1 MARPQTL
8 RLQLSLIFIFCLGL
22 LGSVGLFSVVKL
34 NDVNNDSVNIRD
46 YWLPATRTLGDLN
59 NFTSD
64 YRAAEA
70 SHLIENAQGP
80 STAAED
86 EINRLN
92 GDINNA
98 MRGYESMPHQAHEW
112 ALYQRFKTSWQSY
125 KELAAQVFALVH
137 QHQLASADR
146 LFRGASQQAYMVSS
160 NALGDLT
167 QATVTGARNAS
178 NRAALNYTHA
188 DRLMMAA
195 LMTSVMVILGLLIY
209 INHTISRPLSRLVNN
224 MRELAAHNHHI
235 VVKGENR
242 PDEIGDMARAM
253 LVFRNNAVELAQS
266 QHRLKKQ
273 TELLAEQLE
282 EEQRLTHLQRNFV
295 SMVSHEFRTPL
306 TIIDGHAQ
314 RLSALREK
322 INPSSIQE
330 RAQKIR
336 RSVLRLTQVMEN
348 LLTSSRMFDSDAS
361 LHVHPTPVS
370 LEKIVK
376 EVCRIHREISPD
388 AHIIQNSDQDEVMVQ
403 ADDNLLYQAFSNL
416 LSNAI
421 KYSAAEQ
428 WVTVRTWQDASQKE
442 VRVSIQDQGIGI
454 PADDLPHIFERYH
467 RGANVGG
474 ISGTGMGLYLVKMVI
489 DLHQGKI
496 EVQSEVGQGTEFVVS
511 LPTL

>member
-8 RLQLSLIFIFCLGL
+8 RFQLTVIFVFCLGL
-22 LGSVGLFSVVKL
+22 LGSVGLFSVIKL
-34 NDVNNDSVNIRD
+34 NDVNKDSATIRD

-59 NFTSD
+59 NYTSD

-80 STAAED
+80 SVAAEA
-86 EINRLN
+86 EIARLN
-92 GDINNA
+92 TGIAAA
-98 MRGYESMPHQAHEW
+98 MRAYETMPHRAHEW
-112 ALYQRFKTSWQSY
+112 ALYQRFKQDWQGY
-125 KELAAQVFALVH
+125 QQRAAQVFDLVRH
-137 QHQLASADR
+137 HQLTPADQ
-146 LFRGASQQAYMVSS
+146 LFRGASQQAYTASS
-160 NALGDLT
+160 DALGDLT
-167 QATVTGARNAS
+167 QATVTGARDASSRAAS
-178 NRAALNYTHA
+178 NYANADNLIIGALIA
-188 DRLMMAA
+188 
-195 LMTSVMVILGLLIY
+195 SVMVILGLLLY
-209 INHTISRPLSRLVNN
+209 INRAISEPLSSLVNN
-224 MRELAAHNHHI
+224 MRELAARNNRI
-235 VVKGENR
+235 VVTGQNR

-253 LVFRNNAVELAQS
+253 LVFRNNAIELAQS
-266 QHRLKKQ
+266 QLG
-273 TELLAEQLE
+273 LEQQAKMLSE
-282 EEQRLTHLQRNFV
+282 KLQEEQRLTNLQRNFV

-314 RLSALREK
+314 RLIALRAK
-322 INPSSIQE
+322 LAPQDIHE
-330 RAQKIR
+330 RADKIR
-336 RSVLRLTQVMEN
+336 HSVLRLTQVMEN

-361 LHVHPTPVS
+361 LHFHPMPVA
-370 LEKIVK
+370 LEKMLN
-376 EVCRIHREISPD
+376 EVCRIQRDISPD
-388 AHIIQNSDQDEVMVQ
+388 ADIFQNLRHGMVTVQ
-403 ADDNLLYQAFSNL
+403 ADYNLLYQAFSNL

-428 WVTVRTWQDASQKE
+428 LVTVRTWQDASQKE

-496 EVQSEVGQGTEFVVS
+496 EVRSEVGQGTEFVVS